1 MRKKLFKTFVAL
13 LLLTVAA
20 TGPAR
25 ADWTG
30 GTYTATSD
38 EYLDDGTIYVE
49 SDATLTINQGVT
61 VTIEQGIVMRNN
73 ATLTIT
79 GGGTLIV
86 TVWSGEHPAI
96 DGNIVVMGGTTV
108 EATGGEG
115 EYGENFG
122 SPEEPCQNGENGG
135 DGGDGLS
142 AFSGNVTIYSGTI
155 NANGGEGGR
164 GGEGGDG
171 TACSEVN
178 QKGGDGGEGGD
189 GGNGGPAFSGTL
201 TIYGGSVIAT
211 GGSGGNGSRGG
222 EGREGGPGGAPGL
235 SRNSEYGQNGN
246 PSNAFTSNIIDFQV
260 DPGTI
265 FGGEDEN
272 DCSEISQN
280 QITDYHYIWISSP
293 VNDPVIDPVTYVTR
307 QILVEDVDGWDG
319 DTDPLTTDVLSNL
332 YDGHFNS
339 ITFQEARSWEAPSGD
354 SWLIYSVSNGVFSY
368 IEFID
373 GAPASGSITFTG
385 RLQDL
390 YNQMANNNV
399 KIYYP
404 YELSIYSLTIG
415 ANDEQRGSVEM
426 LIGTVWDSTIWN
438 NDDWARVRNFSR
450 SSNNITIS
458 VSDTASSLSNYS
470 YTGKNNKG
478 YFDLNLYERYSESL
492 TFASGSDKNFEH
504 IQLLSNKPYFAEY
517 EAEVSGHNMT
527 IYSNFYVTPST
538 GWSYTEGEK
547 NIDWHGDLHELVL
560 TKCTAYVDQI
570 VFTRVGDSLRVV
582 ATAPN
587 VYSIYMNDQVN
598 VRATAN
604 TGYHLAGW
612 SNGYAVNASNTVRAT
627 ITRDSTIIANFDT
640 NEYTL
645 IVAVADGQGAMGTVV
660 GSNPAAKHFLNYQ
673 ISATPNQG
681 YIFKGWSDGDNNLVR
696 TVTLTENK
704 TYTAT
709 FAPDTFTVVV
719 NTNNAQY
726 GTVTVGGSIEPVIGE
741 NSYSGSG
748 APYESGD
755 NYSYVQQI
763 YTGSEV
769 QYSGT
774 INAISFYLTYGIN
787 SSATN
792 DITLFMKNVERETFA
807 SNTDFEP
814 VTESDIVFEGDWTI
828 PADYTGWVTINLDT
842 PFEYDNTKNLLIA
855 MDENTDSYGNLLFAN
870 HPKTSSVVSAYSS
883 TINPAPSTIGEFA
896 GSKQVRSNRAQIKLD
911 MDVDG
916 IALGGILVNDSTF
929 RFAYNSEVSV
939 TATPTAGNHLSAWS
953 NGVAVA
959 NPAGDAQTITLVRDT
974 VVRAI
979 FEPNPFVTISVNDE
993 NMGTIEIVENE
1004 NATLLGDLNPNAT
1017 MSIDVKVMPSDN
1029 YEPEGSTWVNSENS
1043 GKYVQVLPVDN
1054 QNGPQIHHAVAY
1066 NAGGDSVVFARE
1078 SEYSNSITIRLK
1090 NGNVYG
1096 GNDIMFNTPLMEGGI
1111 TNIKVYSVDASM
1123 PEGLTQ
1129 VSEGVYQV
1137 PDGTTISIRATRALG
1152 HYLSAWSNGV
1162 EVADRVSDVQR
1173 IVVIADTAISAT
1185 FALNPYLYVAVSPAE
1200 AGTVAIANNAGVA
1213 PYGNDTYGV
1222 IPGTKFIATAT
1233 PAAAY
1238 HLTGWSTGSP
1248 NIEYRKDTVV
1258 MGSEELTLTAN
1269 FDTNAYNL
1277 TVAVADGQDALGTV
1291 QGDNDAAKHFR
1302 NYEISA
1308 TGNHGYRFSQWS
1320 DGNTD
1325 NPRTVSLTKDS
1336 TFTASFVLDT
1346 FTIAIAVS
1354 PEQMGGAALLATNE
1368 VEWDEAVMHTADF
1381 SNNTNNP
1388 FVSQQISI
1396 TANEAGFT
1404 SEYWNTINGALLDAG
1419 NSGSLKFTAPAG
1431 QNFSKIEIAVANFNE
1446 FEAGNGW
1453 TRSGDFA
1460 IWNGAP
1466 AHEVYLTSTIAGAFQ
1481 ITFTLDTIL
1490 PAGVVADGNGAYR
1503 MPYMTSGVL
1512 RAIPL
1517 RGHHFVEWKEA
1528 DTTYSTDAQVAVQA
1542 LGNRT
1547 LTAHFAANPVL
1558 TLTASAHGAVAV
1570 QNTASN
1576 TIDNVRYTALR
1587 GGEMLRVGDTIYV
1600 PDGTWQFGP
1609 FYLTNDGSP
1618 YIVMRGNVNNGN
1630 FSPAANGSNYVVRC
1644 VTYGNTYY
1652 TTAGNLLP
1660 ATVTSQGLFVS
1671 KTDDSRYT
1679 LYVSEP
1685 STTPEAIIDLDSGR
1699 YSVRPGVE
1707 VTATAT
1713 PDEYCFVERW
1723 TNNPGDIVSQN
1734 LSYTFTVNSDTA
1746 FNVLFG
1752 RTMRTLHHVPGGW
1765 TITAD
1770 GEAIVVNA
1778 DSTAIVPAGA
1788 AIVATP
1794 TDYAKPRVKSLAITH
1809 LVRDISTMSL
1819 PAVIRCTEGDTI
1831 TGTIGIGRNADIQI
1845 IIPDGVSVV
1854 FRDLDI
1860 TNVADHPT
1868 ITCLG
1873 SATIV
1878 KEGQNIITSK
1888 YDGQPALIAGG
1899 VGTTLST
1906 SGNGTIEFHGGEGA
1920 QGFDRNDATLA
1931 RPTLTQEPSRV
1942 ADMTYNGNARNLII
1956 AGEVEHGTLY
1966 YSADGTNWTTTVPT
1980 ATNAGTYSTLYY
1992 KVEPDV
1998 LYDSIGRTSVGSVVI
2013 NKANPSMSLS
2023 SYSVD
2028 WGAFIMTR
2036 NTTITVY
2043 GYVGA
2048 TSAYR
2053 SSGDSRVSASANGNQ
2068 VTISKSSG
2076 FLDGN
2081 TIITIRCAGNANY
2094 NAATINFT
2102 VTD

>member
-30 GTYTATSD
+30 GTYTATSN

-61 VTIEQGIVMRNN
+61 VTVERGIIMRNN

-79 GGGTLIV
+79 GGGKLIV
-86 TVWSGEHPAI
+86 TVDSRGFSAI
-96 DGNIVVMGGTTV
+96 EGNVIVMGGTTV

-115 EYGENFG
+115 EFG
-122 SPEEPCQNGENGG
+122 SFGEDGDNCSDGENGG
-135 DGGDGLS
+135 AGSDGLS
-142 AFSGNVTIYSGTI
+142 AFSGNVTIYSGSIT
-155 NANGGEGGR
+155 ANGGQGGQ
-164 GGEGGDG
+164 GGGGGNGGDCDQPG
-171 TACSEVN
+171 
-178 QKGGDGGEGGD
+178 QKGGKGGNGGD
-189 GGNGGPAFSGTL
+189 AGDGGPAFSGTL

-211 GGSGGNGSRGG
+211 GGSGGDQIIYGDGGMGDPALDDPQGDHGSM
-222 EGREGGPGGAPGL
+222 GP
-235 SRNSEYGQNGN
+235 EGN
-246 PSNAFTSNIIDFQV
+246 PSNAFTSNIITFPV
-260 DPGTI
+260 DPSNI
-265 FGGEDEN
+265 YGGLDED
-272 DCSEISQN
+272 DYSAIGQN
-280 QITDYHYIWISSP
+280 EITDYHYIQIASP
-293 VNDPVIDPVTYVTR
+293 ANDPVVDPVTYVTR

-319 DTDPLTTDVLSNL
+319 DYDPLTADVLSNL

-339 ITFQEARSWEAPSGD
+339 ITFQEACSWEAPQGD

-368 IEFID
+368 VTFYN
-373 GAPASGSITFTG
+373 GAPTSGSTTFTG
-385 RLQDL
+385 KLRDL
-390 YNQMANNNV
+390 YNEMGNNNV

-404 YELSIYSLTIG
+404 YELSTYSLTIG
-415 ANDEQRGSVEM
+415 VNDEQRGSVEM
-426 LIGTVWDSTIWN
+426 LVGTIWDSTIWKE
-438 NDDWARVRNFSR
+438 WGRERNFSH

-470 YTGKNNKG
+470 YTGKNNRG

-504 IQLLSNKPYFAEY
+504 IQLLSTKPYFEEY

-547 NIDWHGDLHELVL
+547 NIDWHGDLRELVL

-604 TGYHLAGW
+604 TGYHLTGW
-612 SNGYAVNASNTVRAT
+612 SNDFPINATNTVRAT

-640 NEYTL
+640 NEYVLT
-645 IVAVADGQGAMGTVV
+645 VAVADGQDAMGSVD
-660 GSNPAAKHFLNYQ
+660 GSNPAVKHFLNYQ

-681 YIFKGWSDGDNNLVR
+681 YIFKEWNDGNTDNPR
-696 TVTLTENK
+696 TVTLTENT
-704 TYTAT
+704 TYTAS

-719 NTNNAQY
+719 NTNNEQY
-726 GTVTVGGSIEPVIGE
+726 GTVTVGGSIDPVIGE

-748 APYESGD
+748 APYESGVE
-755 NYSYVQQI
+755 YSYVQQI

-774 INAISFYLTYGIN
+774 INAISFYLTYSIN

-792 DITLFMKNVERETFA
+792 DFTLFMKNVERETFA
-807 SNTDFEP
+807 NNSDFEP

-855 MDENTDSYGNLLFAN
+855 MDENTDGYQNLLFAN
-870 HPKTSSVVSAYSS
+870 HPKSASVVSAYSS
-883 TINPAPSTIGEFA
+883 TNPDPSTIGEFS
-896 GSKQVRSNRAQIKLD
+896 GSKLVRSNRAQVKLD
-911 MDVDG
+911 MVC
-916 IALGGILVNDSTF
+916 GGILVNDSTF
-929 RFAYNSEVSV
+929 RFAYNSELQT

-959 NPAGDAQTITLVRDT
+959 NPAGATQTITLVSDT

-979 FEPNPFVTISVNDE
+979 FEPNPFVTISVNND
-993 NMGTIEIVENE
+993 NMGTIEIIENE
-1004 NATLLGDLNPNAT
+1004 NATLLDNLTVASAIGTN
-1017 MSIDVKVMPSDN
+1017 VKAQTSGGYTPAGN
-1029 YEPEGSTWVNSENS
+1029 EWVSADPA
-1043 GKYVQVLPVDN
+1043 YVQVLPVDN
-1054 QNGPQIHHAVAY
+1054 QNAPDIHHAVAY
-1066 NAGGDSVVFARE
+1066 NAGGDSVVFNH
-1078 SEYSNSITIRLK
+1078 SDFSNSITIRLK
-1090 NGNVYG
+1090 NGKAYAE
-1096 GNDIMFNTPLMEGGI
+1096 NDIMFSTPLMEGGI
-1111 TNIKVYSVDASM
+1111 THINVYSVDASM

-1137 PDGTTISIRATRALG
+1137 PEGTMVSIRATRALG

-1162 EVADRVSDVQR
+1162 EVADRASDVQR

-1185 FALNPYLYVAVSPAE
+1185 FAQNPYLYVAASPAD
-1200 AGTVAIANNAGVA
+1200 AGTVTIANNAGVT

-1222 IPGTKFIATAT
+1222 VPGTKFIATAT

-1258 MGSEELTLTAN
+1258 MGSEELTLTAL
-1269 FDTNAYNL
+1269 FDTNTYVL
-1277 TVAVADGQDALGTV
+1277 TVAVADGQDAMGTV
-1291 QGDNDAAKHFR
+1291 DGDNDAAKHFR
-1302 NYEISA
+1302 DYEISA

-1325 NPRTVSLTKDS
+1325 NPRSVSLTKDS

-1346 FTIAIAVS
+1346 FTLAIAVS
-1354 PEQMGGAALLATNE
+1354 HEQMGGASLLATND
-1368 VEWDEAVMHTADF
+1368 VEWDEALLHTADF
-1381 SNNTNNP
+1381 SSNANNP
-1388 FVSQQISI
+1388 FVSQQISL
-1396 TANEAGFT
+1396 TANEAMFSSDDWAT
-1404 SEYWNTINGALLDAG
+1404 FNGAVLSAG
-1419 NSGSLKFTAPAG
+1419 EMSSLKFTAPAG
-1431 QNFSKIEIAVANFNE
+1431 QNISKIEIAAANFNE

-1466 AHEVYLTSTIAGAFQ
+1466 VHDVLLNTTLYGVTQ

-1547 LTAHFAANPVL
+1547 LTAIFAANPVL
-1558 TLTASAHGAVAV
+1558 TLTSSAHGVVAV
-1570 QNTASN
+1570 ENTVSS
-1576 TIDNVRYTALR
+1576 TIANVRYTELR

-1600 PDGTWQFGP
+1600 PEGTWQIGP

-1618 YIVMRGNVNNGN
+1618 FIVMRGNVNNGN

-1644 VTYGNTYY
+1644 MGYGNTYY
-1652 TTAGNLLP
+1652 TTADNLLP
-1660 ATVTSQGLFVS
+1660 ATITSQGLFVS
-1671 KTDDSRYT
+1671 KTGDSRYT

-1723 TNNPGDIVSQN
+1723 TNNHDDIVSQN
-1734 LSYTFTVNSDTA
+1734 LSYTFTVNSDAA

-1752 RTMRTLHHVPGGW
+1752 RTMRTLHHVPAGW

-1778 DSTAIVPAGA
+1778 DSTAIIPAGA

-1794 TDYAKPRVKSLAITH
+1794 TDHDKPRVKSLAITH

-1819 PAVIRCTEGDTI
+1819 PAVIRCTNGDTI

-1845 IIPDGVSVV
+1845 IIPDGVEVV
-1854 FRDLDI
+1854 FRDLDV

-1868 ITCLG
+1868 VTCLG
-1873 SATIV
+1873 SATFV
-1878 KEGQNIITSK
+1878 KEGQNIITATAA
-1888 YDGQPALIAGG
+1888 GQPALVSGG

-1906 SGNGTIEFHGGEGA
+1906 SGDGTIEFHGGEGA
-1920 QGFDRNDATLA
+1920 QGFDRNGAALT
-1931 RPTLTQEPSRV
+1931 RPTLTVEPSRV
-1942 ADMTYNGNARNLII
+1942 ANMTYNGNARNLII

-1966 YSADGTNWTTTVPT
+1966 YSADGTNWSTTVPT

-1998 LYDSIGRTSVGSVVI
+1998 LYDSIGRTSLGSVVI

-2023 SYSVD
+2023 SYSINWWHVSSKS
-2028 WGAFIMTR
+2028 TSV
-2036 NTTITVY
+2036 TVY
-2043 GYVGA
+2043 GSVGTITA
-2048 TSAYR
+2048 
-2053 SSGDSRVSASANGNQ
+2053 SSNNGNVSTGVSGTTVNINKSFGNLGSN
-2068 VTISKSSG
+2068 VTV
-2076 FLDGN
+2076 
-2081 TIITIRCAGNANY
+2081 TIRCAGNANY
-2094 NAATINFT
+2094 NAASVNFT
-2102 VTD
+2102 ITTD

>member
-1 MRKKLFKTFVAL
+1 M
-13 LLLTVAA
+13 
-20 TGPAR
+20 

-30 GTYTATSD
+30 GTYTATSN

-61 VTIEQGIVMRNN
+61 VTVERGIIMRNN

-79 GGGTLIV
+79 GGGKLIV
-86 TVWSGEHPAI
+86 TDVVSGFSAI
-96 DGNIVVMGGTTV
+96 EGNVVVMGGTTV
-108 EATGGEG
+108 EATGGKG
-115 EYGENFG
+115 DGGENG
-122 SPEEPCQNGENGG
+122 EDGDNCSDGENGG
-135 DGGDGLS
+135 AGSDGLS
-142 AFSGNVTIYSGTI
+142 AFSGNVTIYSGSIT
-155 NANGGEGGR
+155 ANGGQGGQ
-164 GGEGGDG
+164 GGGGGNGGNCDQPG
-171 TACSEVN
+171 
-178 QKGGDGGEGGD
+178 QKGGNGGNGGD
-189 GGNGGPAFSGTL
+189 AGDGGPAFSGTL
-201 TIYGGSVIAT
+201 TIYGGIVIAT
-211 GGSGGNGSRGG
+211 GGD
-222 EGREGGPGGAPGL
+222 GGPQMNVYGDGGMGDPQGDHGSMGPEGA
-235 SRNSEYGQNGN
+235 
-246 PSNAFTSNIIDFQV
+246 PSNAFTSNNIITFQV
-260 DPGTI
+260 DPSNI
-265 FGGEDEN
+265 YGGLDEDDYSAIGQN
-272 DCSEISQN
+272 DITTPEKYYI
-280 QITDYHYIWISSP
+280 QIASP
-293 VNDPVIDPVTYVTR
+293 ANDPVVDPVTYVTR
-307 QILVEDVDGWDG
+307 QILVGDVDGWDG
-319 DTDPLTTDVLSNL
+319 DYDPLTTDVLSDL

-339 ITFQEARSWEAPSGD
+339 ITFQEACSWEAPQGD

-368 IEFID
+368 VTFSD
-373 GAPASGSITFTG
+373 GAPTSGSTTFTG
-385 RLQDL
+385 KLKDL
-390 YNQMANNNV
+390 YNEMGNNNV

-404 YELSIYSLTIG
+404 YELDNYTVTIG
-415 ANDEQRGSVEM
+415 VNEAERGSVEM
-426 LIGTVWDSTIWN
+426 LVGTVWDSAIWN
-438 NDDWARVRNFSR
+438 NNDWARVRNFSR

-470 YTGKNNKG
+470 YTGKNNRG

-504 IQLLSNKPYFAEY
+504 IQLLSTKPYFEEY

-547 NIDWHGDLHELVL
+547 NIDWHGNLHELVL

-587 VYSIYMNDQVN
+587 EYSIYENDQVN

-604 TGYHLAGW
+604 TGYHLTGW
-612 SNGYAVNASNTVRAT
+612 SNDFPVNASNTVRAT

-645 IVAVADGQGAMGTVV
+645 TVAVADGQDAMGNVD
-660 GSNPAAKHFLNYQ
+660 GSNPAVKHFLNYQ

-681 YIFKGWSDGDNNLVR
+681 YIFKEWNDGNTDAVR
-696 TVTLTENK
+696 TVTLTENT
-704 TYTAT
+704 TYTAS

-719 NTNNAQY
+719 NTNNEQY

-748 APYESGD
+748 APYESGSE
-755 NYSYVQQI
+755 YSYVQQI

-774 INAISFYLTYGIN
+774 INAISFYLTYSIN

-792 DITLFMKNVERETFA
+792 DFTLFMKNVERETFA
-807 SNTDFEP
+807 NNSDFEP
-814 VTESDIVFEGDWTI
+814 VTASDIVFEGDWTI

-855 MDENTDSYGNLLFAN
+855 MDENTDGYQNLLFAN

-883 TINPAPSTIGEFA
+883 TNPDPSTIGEFS
-896 GSKQVRSNRAQIKLD
+896 GSKLVRSNRAQIKLD

-959 NPAGDAQTITLVRDT
+959 NPAGATQTITLVRDT

-1017 MSIDVKVMPSDN
+1017 MSIDVKVEP
-1029 YEPEGSTWVNSENS
+1029 YQYYVPEGDTWVSTDPV
-1043 GKYVQVLPVDN
+1043 YVQVLPVDN

-1066 NAGGDSVVFARE
+1066 NAGGDSAVFARE

-1090 NGNVYG
+1090 NGKVYG

-1111 TNIKVYSVDASM
+1111 THIKVYSVDASM

-1137 PDGTTISIRATRALG
+1137 PEGTTVSIRATRALG

-1173 IVVIADTAISAT
+1173 IIVASDTAISAT
-1185 FALNPYLYVAVSPAE
+1185 FALNPYLYVAVSPDE
-1200 AGTVAIANNAGVA
+1200 AGTVTIANNAGVA
-1213 PYGNDTYGV
+1213 PFGNNTYGV

-1248 NIEYRKDTVV
+1248 NIEFRKDTVV
-1258 MGSEELTLTAN
+1258 MGSEELTLTAL
-1269 FDTNAYNL
+1269 FDTNSYVL
-1277 TVAVADGQDALGTV
+1277 TVAVADGQDAMGTV
-1291 QGDNDAAKHFR
+1291 DGDNDAAKHFR

-1325 NPRTVSLTKDS
+1325 NPRSVSLTKDS

-1346 FTIAIAVS
+1346 FTLAIAVS
-1354 PEQMGGAALLATNE
+1354 PEQMGGASLLATND
-1368 VEWDEAVMHTADF
+1368 VEWDEALLQTPDF
-1381 SNNTNNP
+1381 SSNANNP
-1388 FVSQQISI
+1388 FVSQQISL
-1396 TANEAGFT
+1396 TANDAMFSSGDWATF
-1404 SEYWNTINGALLDAG
+1404 NGAVLSAG
-1419 NSGSLKFTAPAG
+1419 DMSTLKFTAPAG
-1431 QNFSKIEIAVANFNE
+1431 HNFSKIEIAASNFNE

-1460 IWNGAP
+1460 IWSGAP
-1466 AHEVYLTSTIAGAFQ
+1466 VHDVLLTSGLFGVTQ

-1558 TLTASAHGAVAV
+1558 TLTSSAHGAVAV
-1570 QNTASN
+1570 ENTVSS
-1576 TIDNVRYTALR
+1576 TIANVRYTELR

-1600 PDGTWQFGP
+1600 PEGTWQFGP
-1609 FYLTNDGSP
+1609 FYLTNDGNP

-1644 VTYGNTYY
+1644 MNYGNIFY

-1660 ATVTSQGLFVS
+1660 ATITSQGLYVS
-1671 KTDDSRYT
+1671 KTADLKYS

-1723 TNNPGDIVSQN
+1723 TNNHDNIVSQN

-1752 RTMRTLHHVPGGW
+1752 RTMRTLHHVPAGW

-1770 GEAIVVNA
+1770 GEPVVINN
-1778 DSTAIVPAGA
+1778 DTAIVPAGA

-1794 TDYAKPRVKSLAITH
+1794 TDHDKPRVKSLAITH

-1819 PAVIRCTEGDTI
+1819 PAVIRCTNGDTI

-1868 ITCLG
+1868 VTCLG
-1873 SATIV
+1873 SATFV
-1878 KEGQNIITSK
+1878 KEGQNIITATAA
-1888 YDGQPALIAGG
+1888 GQPALVSGG

-1906 SGNGTIEFHGGEGA
+1906 SGDGTIEFHGGEGA
-1920 QGFDRNDATLA
+1920 LGFDRNGAALT

-1942 ADMTYNGNARNLII
+1942 ANMTYNGNARNLIV

-1966 YSADGTNWTTTVPT
+1966 YSADGTNWSTTVPT

-1998 LYDSIGRTSVGSVVI
+1998 LYDSIGRTSLGSVVI
-2013 NKANPSMSLS
+2013 NKANPNMTLS
-2023 SYSVD
+2023 SYSINWWYV
-2028 WGAFIMTR
+2028 TSKS
-2036 NTTITVY
+2036 TSVTVY
-2043 GYVGA
+2043 GSVGA
-2048 TSAYR
+2048 ITASENHDKISTSV
-2053 SSGDSRVSASANGNQ
+2053 SGTTVNINKSYGTLGGY
-2068 VTISKSSG
+2068 VTV
-2076 FLDGN
+2076 
-2081 TIITIRCAGNANY
+2081 TIRCAGNANY
-2094 NAATINFT
+2094 NAASANFT
-2102 VTD
+2102 ITND

>member
-1 MRKKLFKTFVAL
+1 MRKKLFMTFVAL
-13 LLLTVAA
+13 LAIVFARQANAMEIYIHYSNGTWP
-20 TGPAR
+20 TGISGNFNGAGNLIIEVQP
-25 ADWTG
+25 
-30 GTYTATSD
+30 SD
-38 EYLDDGTIYVE
+38 SFEYLKSMIEDRSGFNPDNITLSYGAYDNLPDDGTLYAYGITSETTINMTYNPP
-49 SDATLTINQGVT
+49 TLTIGV
-61 VTIEQGIVMRNN
+61 N
-73 ATLTIT
+73 
-79 GGGTLIV
+79 
-86 TVWSGEHPAI
+86 
-96 DGNIVVMGGTTV
+96 
-108 EATGGEG
+108 EAE
-115 EYGENFG
+115 
-122 SPEEPCQNGENGG
+122 
-135 DGGDGLS
+135 
-142 AFSGNVTIYSGTI
+142 
-155 NANGGEGGR
+155 
-164 GGEGGDG
+164 
-171 TACSEVN
+171 
-178 QKGGDGGEGGD
+178 
-189 GGNGGPAFSGTL
+189 
-201 TIYGGSVIAT
+201 
-211 GGSGGNGSRGG
+211 
-222 EGREGGPGGAPGL
+222 
-235 SRNSEYGQNGN
+235 
-246 PSNAFTSNIIDFQV
+246 
-260 DPGTI
+260 
-265 FGGEDEN
+265 
-272 DCSEISQN
+272 
-280 QITDYHYIWISSP
+280 
-293 VNDPVIDPVTYVTR
+293 
-307 QILVEDVDGWDG
+307 
-319 DTDPLTTDVLSNL
+319 
-332 YDGHFNS
+332 
-339 ITFQEARSWEAPSGD
+339 
-354 SWLIYSVSNGVFSY
+354 
-368 IEFID
+368 
-373 GAPASGSITFTG
+373 
-385 RLQDL
+385 
-390 YNQMANNNV
+390 
-399 KIYYP
+399 
-404 YELSIYSLTIG
+404 
-415 ANDEQRGSVEM
+415 RGSVEM
-426 LIGTVWDSTIWN
+426 LIGSIWDSTIWKE
-438 NDDWARVRNFSR
+438 WGRERNFSH

-458 VSDTASSLSNYS
+458 VSDTSSNLNNYSFTGIASS
-470 YTGKNNKG
+470 G
-478 YFDLNLYERYSESL
+478 YFNLNIPERYSETL
-492 TFASGSDKNFEH
+492 TLASGSPQNFQH
-504 IQLLSNKPYFAEY
+504 IQILSNKPYQDEHQRQEGAYF
-517 EAEVSGHNMT
+517 VT
-527 IYSNFYVTPST
+527 IPATFCATPSD
-538 GWSYTEGEK
+538 GWSYTVGEK
-547 NIDWHGDLHELVL
+547 IIDWHGNLHELVL
-560 TKCTAYVDQI
+560 SKCTAYVDQI

-604 TGYHLAGW
+604 TGYHLTGW
-612 SNGYAVNASNTVRAT
+612 SNDFPVNASNTVRAT

-645 IVAVADGQGAMGTVV
+645 TVAVADGQNVMGSVD
-660 GSNPAAKHFLNYQ
+660 GSNPAVKHFLNYQ

-681 YIFKGWSDGDNNLVR
+681 YIFKEWNDGNTDPVR
-696 TVTLTENK
+696 TVTLTENT
-704 TYTAT
+704 TYTAS

-719 NTNNAQY
+719 NTNNEQY
-726 GTVTVGGSIEPVIGE
+726 GTVTLGGSIDPVIGE
-741 NSYSGSG
+741 NTYPGSTT
-748 APYESGD
+748 PYVTGSK
-755 NYSYVQQI
+755 YSYVQQL

-774 INAISFYLTYGIN
+774 INAISFYLTESII

-792 DITLFMKNVERETFA
+792 YFILFMKNVERETFA
-807 SNTDFEP
+807 NNSDFEP
-814 VTESDIVFEGDWTI
+814 VTASDIVFEGDWTI
-828 PADYTGWVTINLDT
+828 PADYTGWVTIPLDT

-855 MDENTDSYGNLLFAN
+855 MDENTDDYLDIYFAN
-870 HPKTSSVVSAYSS
+870 HSKNSSVVEASHSLY
-883 TINPAPSTIGEFA
+883 NPDPFSIGEFQ
-896 GSKQVRSNRAQIKLD
+896 GSKGLQSNRAQIKLD
-911 MDVDG
+911 MDCDG

-929 RFAYNSEVSV
+929 RFAYNSELQI

-953 NGVAVA
+953 NEVAVA
-959 NPAGDAQTITLVRDT
+959 NPAGDAQTITLVSDT
-974 VVRAI
+974 VVRAF
-979 FEPNPFVTISVNDE
+979 FEPNPHVTISVNND
-993 NMGTIEIVENE
+993 NMGTIEIIENE
-1004 NATLLGDLNPNAT
+1004 NATLLDNLTVASAIGTN
-1017 MSIDVKVMPSDN
+1017 VKAQTSGGYTPAGNEWV
-1029 YEPEGSTWVNSENS
+1029 STDPA
-1043 GKYVQVLPVDN
+1043 YVQVLPVDN
-1054 QNGPQIHHAVAY
+1054 QNAPAIHHAVAY

-1090 NGNVYG
+1090 NGKVYG

-1111 TNIKVYSVDASM
+1111 THINVYSVDASM

-1137 PDGTTISIRATRALG
+1137 PEGTTVSIRATRALG

-1162 EVADRVSDVQR
+1162 EVADRASDVQR

-1185 FALNPYLYVAVSPAE
+1185 FALNPYLYVAASPAD
-1200 AGTVAIANNAGVA
+1200 AGTVAIANNAGVT
-1213 PYGNDTYGV
+1213 PYGHDTYGV

-1248 NIEYRKDTVV
+1248 NIEFRKDTVV
-1258 MGSEELTLTAN
+1258 MGSEELTLTAL
-1269 FDTNAYNL
+1269 FDTNTYVL
-1277 TVAVADGQDALGTV
+1277 TVAVADGQDAMGTV
-1291 QGDNDAAKHFR
+1291 DGDNDAAKHFR
-1302 NYEISA
+1302 DYEISA

-1325 NPRTVSLTKDS
+1325 NPRSVSLTKDS

-1346 FTIAIAVS
+1346 FTLAIAVS
-1354 PEQMGGAALLATNE
+1354 HEQMGGASLLATND
-1368 VEWDEAVMHTADF
+1368 VEWDEALLHTADF
-1381 SNNTNNP
+1381 GSNANNP
-1388 FVSQQISI
+1388 FVSQQISL
-1396 TANEAGFT
+1396 TANDAMFS
-1404 SEYWNTINGALLDAG
+1404 SEDWATFNGAVLGAG
-1419 NSGSLKFTAPAG
+1419 DMSTLKFTAPAG
-1431 QNFSKIEIAVANFNE
+1431 QNISKIEIAAANFNE

-1466 AHEVYLTSTIAGAFQ
+1466 VHDVLLNTTLYGVTQ

-1558 TLTASAHGAVAV
+1558 TLTSSAHGAVAV
-1570 QNTASN
+1570 ENAVSS
-1576 TIDNVRYTALR
+1576 TIANVRYTELR

-1600 PDGTWQFGP
+1600 PNGTWQFGP
-1609 FYLTNDGSP
+1609 FYLTNDGNP

-1644 VTYGNTYY
+1644 MNYGNIFY

-1660 ATVTSQGLFVS
+1660 ATITSQGLYVS
-1671 KTDDSRYT
+1671 KTADLKYS

-1723 TNNPGDIVSQN
+1723 TNNHDDIVSQN

-1788 AIVATP
+1788 AVVATP

-1809 LVRDISTMSL
+1809 LVRDISTMLL

-1845 IIPDGVSVV
+1845 IIPDGVEVV

-1878 KEGQNIITSK
+1878 KEGQNTITATAA
-1888 YDGQPALIAGG
+1888 GQPALVSGG

-1906 SGNGTIEFHGGEGA
+1906 SGDGTIEFHGGEGA
-1920 QGFDRNDATLA
+1920 QGFDRNGAALT
-1931 RPTLTQEPSRV
+1931 RPTLTVEPSRV
-1942 ADMTYNGNARNLII
+1942 ANMTYNGNARNLII

-1966 YSADGTNWTTTVPT
+1966 YSADGTNWSTTVPT

-1998 LYDSIGRTSVGSVVI
+1998 LYDSIGRTSLGSVVI
-2013 NKANPSMSLS
+2013 NKANPNMSLS
-2023 SYSVD
+2023 SYSINWWHVSSKS
-2028 WGAFIMTR
+2028 TSV
-2036 NTTITVY
+2036 TVY
-2043 GYVGA
+2043 GSVGTITA
-2048 TSAYR
+2048 
-2053 SSGDSRVSASANGNQ
+2053 SSNNGNVSTGVSGTTVNINKSFGNLGSN
-2068 VTISKSSG
+2068 VTV
-2076 FLDGN
+2076 
-2081 TIITIRCAGNANY
+2081 TIRCAGNANY
-2094 NAATINFT
+2094 NAASVNFT
-2102 VTD
+2102 ITTD

>member
-20 TGPAR
+20 TGPAM

-30 GTYTATSD
+30 GTYTATSN

-61 VTIEQGIVMRNN
+61 VTVESGIIMRNN

-79 GGGTLIV
+79 GGGKLIV
-86 TVWSGEHPAI
+86 TDVVSGFSAI
-96 DGNIVVMGGTTV
+96 EGNVVVMGGTTV

-115 EYGENFG
+115 DGGEHGEDGDNC
-122 SPEEPCQNGENGG
+122 SDGENGG
-135 DGGDGLS
+135 AGSDGLS
-142 AFSGNVTIYSGTI
+142 AFSGNVTIYSGSIT
-155 NANGGEGGR
+155 ANGGQGGQ
-164 GGEGGDG
+164 GGGGGNGGDCDQPG
-171 TACSEVN
+171 
-178 QKGGDGGEGGD
+178 QKGGKGGNGGD
-189 GGNGGPAFSGTL
+189 AGDGGPAFSGTL

-211 GGSGGNGSRGG
+211 GGD
-222 EGREGGPGGAPGL
+222 GGPQMHVYGDGGMGDPALDDPQGDHG
-235 SRNSEYGQNGN
+235 SMGPEGN
-246 PSNAFTSNIIDFQV
+246 PSNAFTSNIITFQV
-260 DPGTI
+260 DPSTI
-265 FGGEDEN
+265 NGGLDEDDN
-272 DCSEISQN
+272 SAISRGL
-280 QITDYHYIWISSP
+280 ITDYHYIQIASP
-293 VNDPVIDPVTYVTR
+293 ANDPVVDPVTYVTR

-319 DTDPLTTDVLSNL
+319 DYDPLTADVLSNL

-339 ITFQEARSWEAPSGD
+339 ITFQEACSWEAPQGD

-368 IEFID
+368 ITFNN
-373 GAPASGSITFTG
+373 GAPTSGSTTFTG
-385 RLQDL
+385 KLRDL
-390 YNQMANNNV
+390 YNEMANNNV

-438 NDDWARVRNFSR
+438 NNDWARVRNFSR

-470 YTGKNNKG
+470 YTGKNNRG

-504 IQLLSNKPYFAEY
+504 IQLLSTKPYFEEY

-547 NIDWHGDLHELVL
+547 NIDWHGNLHELVL

-604 TGYHLAGW
+604 TGYHLTGW
-612 SNGYAVNASNTVRAT
+612 SNDFPVNASNTVRAT

-645 IVAVADGQGAMGTVV
+645 TVAVADGQDAMGSVD

-681 YIFKGWSDGDNNLVR
+681 YIFKQWNDGNTDLNR
-696 TVTLTENK
+696 TVTLTENT

-709 FAPDTFTVVV
+709 FAPDTFTITV
-719 NTNNAQY
+719 NTNNPQY
-726 GTVTVGGSIEPVIGE
+726 GNVIV
-741 NSYSGSG
+741 
-748 APYESGD
+748 D
-755 NYSYVQQI
+755 
-763 YTGSEV
+763 
-769 QYSGT
+769 
-774 INAISFYLTYGIN
+774 
-787 SSATN
+787 
-792 DITLFMKNVERETFA
+792 
-807 SNTDFEP
+807 
-814 VTESDIVFEGDWTI
+814 I
-828 PADYTGWVTINLDT
+828 PAGAIV
-842 PFEYDNTKNLLIA
+842 
-855 MDENTDSYGNLLFAN
+855 
-870 HPKTSSVVSAYSS
+870 
-883 TINPAPSTIGEFA
+883 
-896 GSKQVRSNRAQIKLD
+896 
-911 MDVDG
+911 
-916 IALGGILVNDSTF
+916 VNDSTF

-953 NGVAVA
+953 NEVAVA

-979 FEPNPFVTISVNDE
+979 FEPNPFVTISVNNE

-1017 MSIDVKVMPSDN
+1017 MSIDVKVEP
-1029 YEPEGSTWVNSENS
+1029 YQYYVPEGDTWVSTDPV
-1043 GKYVQVLPVDN
+1043 YVQVLPVDN

-1066 NAGGDSVVFARE
+1066 NAGGDSAVFARE

-1090 NGNVYG
+1090 NGKVYG

-1111 TNIKVYSVDASM
+1111 THINVYSVDASM

-1137 PDGTTISIRATRALG
+1137 PEGTTVSIRATRALG

-1162 EVADRVSDVQR
+1162 EVADRASDVQR

-1185 FALNPYLYVAVSPAE
+1185 FALNPYLYVAASPAD
-1200 AGTVAIANNAGVA
+1200 AGTVSIANNAGVT
-1213 PYGNDTYGV
+1213 PYGHDTYGV

-1258 MGSEELTLTAN
+1258 MGSEELTLTAL
-1269 FDTNAYNL
+1269 FDTNSYVL
-1277 TVAVADGQDALGTV
+1277 TVAVADGQDAMGTV
-1291 QGDNDAAKHFR
+1291 DGDNDAAKHFR
-1302 NYEISA
+1302 DYEISA
-1308 TGNHGYRFSQWS
+1308 TGNHGYIFSQWS

-1325 NPRTVSLTKDS
+1325 NPRSVSLTKDS

-1346 FTIAIAVS
+1346 FTLAIAAS
-1354 PEQMGGAALLATNE
+1354 PEQMGGAALLATND
-1368 VEWDEAVMHTADF
+1368 VEWDEALLHTADF
-1381 SNNTNNP
+1381 SSNANNP
-1388 FVSQQISI
+1388 FVSQQISL
-1396 TANEAGFT
+1396 TANEAMFS
-1404 SEYWNTINGALLDAG
+1404 SEDWATFNGAVLGAG
-1419 NSGSLKFTAPAG
+1419 DMSSLKFTAPAG
-1431 QNFSKIEIAVANFNE
+1431 HNFSKIEISASNFNE

-1460 IWNGAP
+1460 IWSGAP
-1466 AHEVYLTSTIAGAFQ
+1466 VHDVLLNTTLLGVTQ

-1558 TLTASAHGAVAV
+1558 TLTSSAHGVVAV
-1570 QNTASN
+1570 QNAASS
-1576 TIDNVRYTALR
+1576 TIANVRYTELR

-1600 PDGTWQFGP
+1600 PEGTWQIGP
-1609 FYLTNDGSP
+1609 YYLTNDGNP
-1618 YIVMRGNVNNGN
+1618 FIVMRGNINNGN
-1630 FSPAANGSNYVVRC
+1630 FAPAANGSNYVVRC
-1644 VTYGNTYY
+1644 MGYGNTYF

-1660 ATVTSQGLFVS
+1660 ATSTSQGLYVS
-1671 KTDDSRYT
+1671 KTADLKYS

-1685 STTPEAIIDLDSGR
+1685 STTPEAVIDLGNGT

-1723 TNNPGDIVSQN
+1723 TNNHDDIVSQN

-1752 RTMRTLHHVPGGW
+1752 RTMRTLHHVPAGW

-1770 GEAIVVNA
+1770 GEPVVINN
-1778 DSTAIVPAGA
+1778 DTAIVPAGA

-1794 TDYAKPRVKSLAITH
+1794 TDYDKPRVKSLAITH

-1819 PAVIRCTEGDTI
+1819 PAVIRCTNGDTI

-1845 IIPDGVSVV
+1845 IIPDGVEVV
-1854 FRDLDI
+1854 FRDLDV

-1868 ITCLG
+1868 VTCLG

-1878 KEGQNIITSK
+1878 REGQNIITATAA
-1888 YDGQPALIAGG
+1888 GQPALVSGG

-1906 SGNGTIEFHGGEGA
+1906 SGDGTIEFHGGEGA
-1920 QGFDRNDATLA
+1920 QGFDRNGAALT
-1931 RPTLTQEPSRV
+1931 RPTLTVEPSRV

-1956 AGEVEHGTLY
+1956 AGDVVHGTLY
-1966 YSADGTNWTTTVPT
+1966 YSANGTDWSTTVPT

-1998 LYDSIGRTSVGSVVI
+1998 LYDSIGRTSLGSVVI

-2028 WGAFIMTR
+2028 WGAYVMTR
-2036 NTTITVY
+2036 STTITVY

-2053 SSGDSRVSASANGNQ
+2053 SSGDSHVSASANGNQ

-2076 FLDGN
+2076 FLNGN
-2081 TIITIRCAGNANY
+2081 TIVTIRCAGNANY
-2094 NAATINFT
+2094 NAATVNFT

>member
-1 MRKKLFKTFVAL
+1 MRKKLFMTFVAL
-13 LLLTVAA
+13 LLLTVAV

-30 GTYTATSD
+30 GTYTATSN

-61 VTIEQGIVMRNN
+61 VTVESGIIMRNN

-79 GGGTLIV
+79 GGGKLIV
-86 TVWSGEHPAI
+86 TVYSSGFSAI
-96 DGNIVVMGGTTV
+96 EGNVIVMGGTTV

-115 EYGENFG
+115 EYGSFG
-122 SPEEPCQNGENGG
+122 QDGDNCSDGENGG
-135 DGGDGLS
+135 PGSDGLS
-142 AFSGNVTIYSGTI
+142 AFSGNVTIYSGSIT
-155 NANGGEGGR
+155 ANGGQGGQ
-164 GGEGGDG
+164 GGGGGNGGDCDQPG
-171 TACSEVN
+171 
-178 QKGGDGGEGGD
+178 QKGGKGGNGGD
-189 GGNGGPAFSGTL
+189 AGDGGPAFSGTL

-211 GGSGGNGSRGG
+211 GG
-222 EGREGGPGGAPGL
+222 EGGDQMIYGDGGMGDPDLVDPQGDH
-235 SRNSEYGQNGN
+235 GN
-246 PSNAFTSNIIDFQV
+246 MGAQGDPTNAFTSNIITFQV
-260 DPGTI
+260 DPSNI
-265 FGGEDEN
+265 YGGPDEDDN
-272 DCSEISQN
+272 SAISRG
-280 QITDYHYIWISSP
+280 QITDYHYIQIASP
-293 VNDPVIDPVTYVTR
+293 ANDPVVDPVTYVTR
-307 QILVEDVDGWDG
+307 QILVGDVGGWDG

-332 YDGHFNS
+332 YDGHFQS
-339 ITFQEARSWEAPSGD
+339 ISFQEACSWEAPQGD

-368 IEFID
+368 ITFNN
-373 GAPASGSITFTG
+373 GAPTSGSTTFTG
-385 RLQDL
+385 LLQDL
-390 YNQMANNNV
+390 YNEMGYNNV

-438 NDDWARVRNFSR
+438 NNDWARVRNFSR

-458 VSDTASSLSNYS
+458 VSDTASNLSNYS
-470 YTGKNNKG
+470 YTGKNNRG
-478 YFDLNLYERYSESL
+478 YFDLNLNERYSESL
-492 TFASGSDKNFEH
+492 TFASGSIQNFQH
-504 IQLLSNKPYFAEY
+504 IQILSNKPYQDEHQRQ
-517 EAEVSGHNMT
+517 EGVVLVT
-527 IYSNFYVTPST
+527 IPATFCATPSD

-547 NIDWHGDLHELVL
+547 IIDWHGNLHELVL

-604 TGYHLAGW
+604 TGYHLTGW
-612 SNGYAVNASNTVRAT
+612 SNDFPVNASNTVRAT

-645 IVAVADGQGAMGTVV
+645 TVAVADGQDAMGSVD

-681 YIFKGWSDGDNNLVR
+681 YIFKQWNDGNTDAVR
-696 TVTLTENK
+696 TVTLTENT

-719 NTNNAQY
+719 NTNNEQY
-726 GTVTVGGSIEPVIGE
+726 GTVTVGGSIDPVIGE

-748 APYESGD
+748 APYESGSE
-755 NYSYVQQI
+755 YSYVQQI

-774 INAISFYLTYGIN
+774 INAISFYLTYSIN

-792 DITLFMKNVERETFA
+792 DFTLFMKNVERETFA
-807 SNTDFEP
+807 NNSDFEP
-814 VTESDIVFEGDWTI
+814 VTASDIVFEGDWTI

-870 HPKTSSVVSAYSS
+870 HPKSASVVSAYSS
-883 TINPAPSTIGEFA
+883 TNPDPSTIGEFS

-911 MDVDG
+911 MDCDG

-929 RFAYNSEVSV
+929 RFAYNSELQI

-974 VVRAI
+974 VVRAT

-1017 MSIDVKVMPSDN
+1017 MSIDVKVEP
-1029 YEPEGSTWVNSENS
+1029 YQYYVPEGDTWVSTDPV
-1043 GKYVQVLPVDN
+1043 YVQVLPVDN

-1066 NAGGDSVVFARE
+1066 NAGGDSAVFARE

-1090 NGNVYG
+1090 NGKVYG

-1123 PEGLTQ
+1123 PEGLTL

-1137 PDGTTISIRATRALG
+1137 PEGTTVSIRATRALG

-1173 IVVIADTAISAT
+1173 IIVASDTAISAT
-1185 FALNPYLYVAVSPAE
+1185 FAQNPYLYVAVSPDE
-1200 AGTVAIANNAGVA
+1200 AGTVSIANNAGVT

-1258 MGSEELTLTAN
+1258 MGSEELTLTAL

-1325 NPRTVSLTKDS
+1325 NPRSVSLTKDS

-1346 FTIAIAVS
+1346 FTLTIAAS
-1354 PEQMGGAALLATNE
+1354 PEQMGGATLLATQE

-1381 SNNTNNP
+1381 NSGVSNV
-1388 FVSQQISI
+1388 FVNQQVSL
-1396 TANEAGFT
+1396 TADGAGFT
-1404 SEYWNTINGALLDAG
+1404 SEGWDTFEGAVLGASDL
-1419 NSGSLKFTAPAG
+1419 SSLKFTAPAG
-1431 QNFSKIEIAVANFNE
+1431 QNISKIEIAVANFNE

-1453 TRSGDFA
+1453 TRNGDFA
-1460 IWNGAP
+1460 IWSGAP
-1466 AHEVYLTSTIAGAFQ
+1466 VHDVLLTSGLFGVTQ

-1517 RGHHFVEWKEA
+1517 RGYHFVEWKEA
-1528 DTTYSTDAQVAVQA
+1528 DTTYSTDAEVAVQA

-1558 TLTASAHGAVAV
+1558 TLTSSAHGAVAV
-1570 QNTASN
+1570 ENTVSS
-1576 TIDNVRYTALR
+1576 TIANVRYTELR

-1600 PDGTWQFGP
+1600 PEGTWQFGP
-1609 FYLTNDGSP
+1609 FYLTNDGNP

-1644 VTYGNTYY
+1644 MNYGNIFY

-1660 ATVTSQGLFVS
+1660 ATITSQGLYVS
-1671 KTDDSRYT
+1671 KTADLKYS

-1685 STTPEAIIDLDSGR
+1685 STTPEAVIDLDSGR

-1723 TNNPGDIVSQN
+1723 TNNHDDIVSQN

-1819 PAVIRCTEGDTI
+1819 PAVIRCTNGDTI

-1845 IIPDGVSVV
+1845 IIPDGVEVV
-1854 FRDLDI
+1854 FRDLDV

-1878 KEGQNIITSK
+1878 REGQNIITATAA
-1888 YDGQPALIAGG
+1888 GQPALIAGG
-1899 VGTTLST
+1899 AGTTLST
-1906 SGNGTIEFHGGEGA
+1906 SGDGTIEFHGGEGA
-1920 QGFDRNDATLA
+1920 QGFDRNGAALT
-1931 RPTLTQEPSRV
+1931 RPTLTVEPSRV
-1942 ADMTYNGNARNLII
+1942 ANMTYNGNARNLIV

-1966 YSADGTNWTTTVPT
+1966 YSADGTNWSTTVPT

-1998 LYDSIGRTSVGSVVI
+1998 LYDSIGRTSLGSVVI
-2013 NKANPSMSLS
+2013 NKATPSMSFNPGSISGWRTVLDKSASISVSGSYGQLS
-2023 SYSVD
+2023 
-2028 WGAFIMTR
+2028 
-2036 NTTITVY
+2036 
-2043 GYVGA
+2043 A
-2048 TSAYR
+2048 TS
-2053 SSGDSRVSASANGNQ
+2053 SDSNVSASASGTTVYLSKQFGLNHIIQGN
-2068 VTISKSSG
+2068 VTITVHCNG
-2076 FLDGN
+2076 D
-2081 TIITIRCAGNANY
+2081 ANH
-2094 NAATINFT
+2094 NAANAYFTIYP
-2102 VTD
+2102 D

>member
-30 GTYTATSD
+30 GTYTATSN
-38 EYLDDGTIYVE
+38 EYLDDATIYVE

-61 VTIEQGIVMRNN
+61 VTVEHGIILRNN

-79 GGGTLIV
+79 GGGTLIITDV
-86 TVWSGEHPAI
+86 VRGFSAI
-96 DGNIVVMGGTTV
+96 EGNVVVMGGTTV
-108 EATGGEG
+108 QATGGEG
-115 EYGENFG
+115 
-122 SPEEPCQNGENGG
+122 
-135 DGGDGLS
+135 DGGNPGADGLDNCTDGYAGGPGDIGSS
-142 AFSGNVTIYSGTI
+142 AFSGNVTIYSGSIT
-155 NANGGEGGR
+155 ANGGQGGR
-164 GGEGGDG
+164 GG
-171 TACSEVN
+171 
-178 QKGGDGGEGGD
+178 DGGYGGRTD
-189 GGNGGPAFSGTL
+189 NEYHPCDQNYNGGYGGNGGNGGPAFSGTL

-211 GGSGGNGSRGG
+211 GGSGGSGG
-222 EGREGGPGGAPGL
+222 FQGYVRDYDHDGTE
-235 SRNSEYGQNGN
+235 GN
-246 PSNAFTSNIIDFQV
+246 PSNAFTSNIITFPV
-260 DPGTI
+260 DPSSI
-265 FGGEDEN
+265 YGGPDEDHNSAIGQN
-272 DCSEISQN
+272 DITTSEK
-280 QITDYHYIWISSP
+280 YYIRIVSSYYA
-293 VNDPVIDPVTYVTR
+293 NDPVVDPVTYVTR
-307 QILVEDVDGWDG
+307 QILVGDVDGWDG
-319 DTDPLTTDVLSNL
+319 DYDPLTTDVLSDL

-368 IEFID
+368 VTFSD
-373 GAPASGSITFTG
+373 GAPASGSTTFTG
-385 RLQDL
+385 KLRDL
-390 YNQMANNNV
+390 YNEMANNNV

-438 NDDWARVRNFSR
+438 NNDWARVRNFSR

-470 YTGKNNKG
+470 YTGKNNRG

-504 IQLLSNKPYFAEY
+504 IQLLSTKPYFAEY

-547 NIDWHGDLHELVL
+547 NIDWHGDLRELVL

-587 VYSIYMNDQVN
+587 EYSIYENDQVN

-645 IVAVADGQGAMGTVV
+645 TVAVAAGQEAMGSVD
-660 GSNPAAKHFLNYQ
+660 GSNPAVKHFLNYQ

-681 YIFKGWSDGDNNLVR
+681 YIFKEWNDGNTDPVR
-696 TVTLTENK
+696 TVTLTENT

-726 GTVTVGGSIEPVIGE
+726 GTVTLGGSIDPVIGE
-741 NSYSGSG
+741 NTYPGSTT
-748 APYESGD
+748 PYVTGSK
-755 NYSYVQQI
+755 YSYVQQI

-774 INAISFYLTYGIN
+774 INAISFYLTESII

-792 DITLFMKNVERETFA
+792 GFTLFMKNVERETFA
-807 SNTDFEP
+807 NNSDFEP
-814 VTESDIVFEGDWTI
+814 VTASDIVFEGSWTI
-828 PADYTGWVTINLDT
+828 PADYTGWVTIPLDT

-855 MDENTDSYGNLLFAN
+855 MDENTDDYLDIYFAN
-870 HPKTSSVVSAYSS
+870 HSKNSSVVEASHSLY
-883 TINPAPSTIGEFA
+883 NPDPFSIGEFQ
-896 GSKQVRSNRAQIKLD
+896 GLKGLQSNRAQIKLD
-911 MDVDG
+911 MDCDG

-953 NGVAVA
+953 NEVAVA
-959 NPAGDAQTITLVRDT
+959 NPAGATQTITLLRDT
-974 VVRAI
+974 VIRAT
-979 FEPNPFVTISVNDE
+979 FVPNPHVAISVNND

-1017 MSIDVKVMPSDN
+1017 MSIDVKVEP
-1029 YEPEGSTWVNSENS
+1029 YQYYVPEGDTWVSTDPV
-1043 GKYVQVLPVDN
+1043 YVQVLPVDN

-1066 NAGGDSVVFARE
+1066 NAGGDSAVFARE

-1090 NGNVYG
+1090 NGKVYG
-1096 GNDIMFNTPLMEGGI
+1096 GNDMMFYTPLMEGGI

-1137 PDGTTISIRATRALG
+1137 PEGTTVSIRATRALG

-1162 EVADRVSDVQR
+1162 EVSDRASDVQR

-1185 FALNPYLYVAVSPAE
+1185 FALNPYLYVAASPAD
-1200 AGTVAIANNAGVA
+1200 AGTVSIANNAGVT

-1258 MGSEELTLTAN
+1258 MGSEELTLTAL
-1269 FDTNAYNL
+1269 FDTNSYVL
-1277 TVAVADGQDALGTV
+1277 TVAVADGQDAMGTV

-1308 TGNHGYRFSQWS
+1308 AGNHGYRFSQWS

-1325 NPRTVSLTKDS
+1325 NPRSVSLTKDS
-1336 TFTASFVLDT
+1336 TFKASFVLDT
-1346 FTIAIAVS
+1346 FTITIAAS
-1354 PEQMGGAALLATNE
+1354 PEQMGGASLLATNE

-1381 SNNTNNP
+1381 SNNANNP
-1388 FVSQQISI
+1388 FVSQQVSI
-1396 TANEAGFT
+1396 TADEAGFT

-1460 IWNGAP
+1460 VWSGAP
-1466 AHEVYLTSTIAGAFQ
+1466 AHEVYLTSTIAGASQ

-1528 DTTYSTDAQVAVQA
+1528 DTTYSTDAQVAVQV

-1547 LTAHFAANPVL
+1547 ITAHFAANPVL

-1570 QNTASN
+1570 QNTVSS
-1576 TIDNVRYTALR
+1576 TIANVRYTALQ
-1587 GGEMLRVGDTIYV
+1587 GGEVLHVGDTIYV

-1609 FYLTNDGSP
+1609 FFLTNDGSP

-1652 TTAGNLLP
+1652 TSAGNLLP
-1660 ATVTSQGLFVS
+1660 ATITSQGLYVS
-1671 KTDDSRYT
+1671 KTADLKYS

-1723 TNNPGDIVSQN
+1723 TNNHDDIVSQN
-1734 LSYTFTVNSDTA
+1734 LSYTFTVVSDTA

-1860 TNVADHPT
+1860 TNVANHPT

-1878 KEGQNIITSK
+1878 KEGQNTITATAA
-1888 YDGQPALIAGG
+1888 GQPALIAGG
-1899 VGTTLST
+1899 NGTTLST
-1906 SGNGTIEFHGGEGA
+1906 SGDGTIEFHGGEGA

-1942 ADMTYNGNARNLII
+1942 ANMTYNGNARNLIV

-1966 YSADGTNWTTTVPT
+1966 YSADGTNWSTTVPT

-1998 LYDSIGRTSVGSVVI
+1998 LYDSIGRTSLGSVVI

-2028 WGAFIMTR
+2028 WGAFVMTR
-2036 NTTITVY
+2036 STTITVY

-2053 SSGDSRVSASANGNQ
+2053 SSGDSHVSASANGNQ

-2076 FLDGN
+2076 FLNGN
-2081 TIITIRCAGNANY
+2081 TIVTIRCEGNANY
-2094 NAATINFT
+2094 NAATVNFT